1 MMAGNNRFR
10 ASLSPAYMIVVILAA
25 PLLSLLTSR
34 PAGATTVVV
43 FHLGTHLVIGVD
55 SLRTPRTLGTT
66 PAQPQFKDC
75 KLFAENRAIFTMSGF
90 APETAVFYSNATV
103 RQVLRNRTSLAGA
116 ADEMMKRMPHQYE
129 SWLVLRGA
137 QFVEQ
142 VIRKGTGQEAKI
154 AEFTL
159 GAFEDGDV
167 IGISVYFYLPVGH
180 PPTVKAR
187 KSWFCS
193 RTSCAGGNITFGGES
208 ATILSRV
215 RPFLP
220 KFPPELVG
228 PTPADDVAALVQMEI
243 DSGNPVVGPPISV
256 AEVGP
261 RGVSWPRPGLCNGG
275 VTK

>member
-1 MMAGNNRFR
+1 VT
-10 ASLSPAYMIVVILAA
+10 VVIPAA
-25 PLLSLLTSR
+25 VLLGLFISQ
-34 PAGATTVVV
+34 PAGATTVVA
-43 FHLGTHLVIGVD
+43 FHVGTHLVIGVD
-55 SLRTPRTLGTT
+55 SLRTPRTLGST
-66 PAQPQFKDC
+66 PAPPPFKDC
-75 KLFAENRAIFTMSGF
+75 KLVEENRAIFTMSGF
-90 APETAVFYSNATV
+90 NPETAFDRTTTV
-103 RQVLRNRTSLAGA
+103 RQALRNRRSLDGA
-116 ADEMMKRMPHQYE
+116 ADEMIKQMPHQYE
-129 SWLVLRGA
+129 SWLA
-137 QFVEQ
+137 QHGPQYVEQ

-159 GAFEDGDV
+159 GAFEDGGAV
-167 IGISVYFYLPVGH
+167 GISVYFYLPVGH

-193 RTSCAGGNITFGGES
+193 QKSCNGGNITFGGES

-220 KFPPELVG
+220 KFPPELIG

-261 RGVSWPRPGLCNGG
+261 AGVSWPRPGLCNGG
-275 VTK
+275 RIK